1 MTRFLAS
8 RLLQALAVLLLM
20 SLAVTVLMAL
30 MPGDPVDMMLAGNP
44 RATPADAARLK
55 ALYGLDKP
63 LLERYWHWLAAALAG
78 DFGYS
83 RLYAQPV
90 LSILAPRLGN
100 TLLLLGLAMALT
112 LAVAL
117 PLGVYAARRPYSW
130 VDNAINLFCFAGISV
145 PAFWLALLLILLFA
159 VELQWLPASGLGPV
173 GGPMGGESWW
183 DRLPYLV
190 LPVASLALASI
201 GGYTRYVRAAMLVE
215 LRQDYVRTARAKG
228 LGEERVIWR
237 HALRNALIPIVTIVA
252 LEFGALFS
260 GALVTE
266 TMFAWPG
273 MGKLIYDSIMGNDL
287 NVALVALLFAT
298 LTTLIGNLLADVAYA
313 ALDPRITFKGGGT

>member
-8 RLLQALAVLLLM
+8 RLLQALVVLLLM
-20 SLAVTVLMAL
+20 SFVITVLMTL

-63 LLERYWHWLAAALAG
+63 LLDRYWHWLQAALIG
-78 DFGYS
+78 DFGFS

-90 LSILAPRLGN
+90 LTILLPRLGN
-100 TLLLLGLAMALT
+100 TLLLLGAAMALT

-117 PLGVYAARRPYSW
+117 PLGVYAARRPYGW
-130 VDNAINLFCFAGISV
+130 ADNAINLFCFAGISV

-173 GGPMGGESWW
+173 GGEGWW
-183 DRLPYLV
+183 ERLPYLV
-190 LPVASLALASI
+190 LPVASLTLASI
-201 GGYTRYVRAAMLVE
+201 GGYTRYVRAAMMGE

-228 LGEERVIWR
+228 LGEGRVVWR
-237 HALRNALIPIVTIVA
+237 HALRNATIPIVTIVA

-298 LTTLIGNLLADVAYA
+298 LTTLAGNLLADAAYA
-313 ALDPRITFKGGGT
+313 GLDPRISFKGDGA

>member
-1 MTRFLAS
+1 M
-8 RLLQALAVLLLM
+8 
-20 SLAVTVLMAL
+20 
-30 MPGDPVDMMLAGNP
+30 
-44 RATPADAARLK
+44 
-55 ALYGLDKP
+55 
-63 LLERYWHWLAAALAG
+63 LERYWHWLQAALAG

-90 LSILAPRLGN
+90 LSILWPRLGN
-100 TLLLLGLAMALT
+100 TLVLLGAAMALT

-130 VDNAINLFCFAGISV
+130 ADNAINLFCFAGISI

-173 GGPMGGESWW
+173 GGEGWW
-183 DRLPYLV
+183 QRLPYLV
-190 LPVASLALASI
+190 LPVASLTLASI
-201 GGYTRYVRAAMLVE
+201 GGYTRYGRAAMMGE
-215 LRQDYVRTARAKG
+215 LRQDYIRTARAKG
-228 LGEERVIWR
+228 LGEERVVWR

-298 LTTLIGNLLADVAYA
+298 LTTLVGNLLADIAYV
-313 ALDPRITFKGGGT
+313 ALDPRISFKGDAA